1 MNVIACWC
9 FFFVALTG
17 LHESAQADITTASSV
32 AAQKYSAGRG
42 GLSLLVW
49 QDDHIVYEAY
59 SNGFGPDRVTSIF
72 SGTKGFWRAAAVAGE
87 QDGILDLDEP
97 VKNTITEGQ
106 RHQEK
111 ANIRILELRH
121 LKPGI
126 EPVFAFLGKAISS
139 GKCYS

>member
-1 MNVIACWC
+1 MKVIACRC

-59 SNGFGPDRVTSIF
+59 SNGFCPDRVTSIF
-72 SGTKGFWRAAAVAGE
+72 CGTKGFWCAEAGAAG
-87 QDGILDLDEP
+87 QDGIFGLDVP
-97 VKNTITEGQ
+97 VRK
-106 RHQEK
+106 
-111 ANIRILELRH
+111 
-121 LKPGI
+121 
-126 EPVFAFLGKAISS
+126 
-139 GKCYS
+139 